1 MLSCRLKAP
10 MTNELTGL
18 LQAWS
23 KGDKQA
29 LEELAPRVQRELHRI
44 ADRYLARER
53 PNHPLQATAL
63 INEAYI
69 RLINWKDARWENR
82 AHFFGVSASLMRR
95 ILVDFARARG
105 QVKHGK
111 GSAETTFDEAFVLQ
125 PERSSDLVI
134 LDEALTRLAA
144 MDPRKG
150 RLVELRFFGGLSVQE
165 TALVMEISERT
176 VLREWNLAK
185 AWLYREIRGTES

>member
-1 MLSCRLKAP
+1 
-10 MTNELTGL
+10 
-18 LQAWS
+18 
-23 KGDKQA
+23 
-29 LEELAPRVQRELHRI
+29 PRVQEELHRI
-44 ADRYLARER
+44 AERYMARER
-53 PNHPLQATAL
+53 ADHPLQATAL

-111 GSAETTFDEAFVLQ
+111 GAAETTFDEAFVLQ
-125 PERSSDLVI
+125 TERSSDLVI

-144 MDPRKG
+144 MDPR
-150 RLVELRFFGGLSVQE
+150 
-165 TALVMEISERT
+165 
-176 VLREWNLAK
+176 
-185 AWLYREIRGTES
+185 